1 MYRYRYLKTKYTDR
15 YTGIP
20 HPKHGF
26 LMTKNMGSTWI
37 NGTNRHPKDR
47 MDSTKQCFFRPP
59 KLSSF
64 DPYIHITYIY
74 MYIYMYIHII
84 YIYNYIYL
92 IILKNIYIY
101 IHIVYMYLYTH
112 TYRYIQTQ
120 ITSNQHSQASIYGQ
134 PSDLLFPEA
143 EGIAQSRGSVAP
155 GNEPH
160 SQQILDPRS
169 HAAPRD
175 L

>member
-1 MYRYRYLKTKYTDR
+1 MIPIYKLNMYRYRYLKTKYTDR

-74 MYIYMYIHII
+74 MYIYIYVHTYII
-84 YIYNYIYL
+84 YIYNYIY
-92 IILKNIYIY
+92 IIIFKYIYIYTHSIYVFICIY
-101 IHIVYMYLYTH
+101 IHI
-112 TYRYIQTQ
+112 RID
-120 ITSNQHSQASIYGQ
+120 ISK
-134 PSDLLFPEA
+134 PK
-143 EGIAQSRGSVAP
+143 
-155 GNEPH
+155 
-160 SQQILDPRS
+160 
-169 HAAPRD
+169 
-175 L
+175 

>member
-1 MYRYRYLKTKYTDR
+1 MGIQTKGVHPKNPYELMTIPKVWLNPIQLLGWGHGFSDCCEATDSWDGDFLTAGFIMFVLVIEPSFRTLRFNNMIWYDMIPIYKLNMYRYRYLKTKYTDR

-74 MYIYMYIHII
+74 MYIYMYIHI
-84 YIYNYIYL
+84 
-92 IILKNIYIY
+92 
-101 IHIVYMYLYTH
+101 
-112 TYRYIQTQ
+112 
-120 ITSNQHSQASIYGQ
+120 
-134 PSDLLFPEA
+134 
-143 EGIAQSRGSVAP
+143 
-155 GNEPH
+155 
-160 SQQILDPRS
+160 
-169 HAAPRD
+169 
-175 L
+175 